1 MARQMQL
8 FGVSSLLLCVVCT
21 FLIYI
26 GLQMAAVYTFG
37 VALVLLVISLGISIR
52 ELLISVKAL
61 EIHLDTLERMKTLT
75 ATIGKFPQH
84 LGLRQQP
91 RQPRE
96 QHRQRDSQRAI
107 FREKCS
113 GIRFGSYTQRQKYE
127 KTGSGKIYSGSDTGT
142 YRCRQERR
150 G

>member
-1 MARQMQL
+1 M
-8 FGVSSLLLCVVCT
+8 
-21 FLIYI
+21 
-26 GLQMAAVYTFG
+26 
-37 VALVLLVISLGISIR
+37 ISLGISIR

-75 ATIGKFPQH
+75 ATTGREGDIETGTPPHRFRIGKFPQH